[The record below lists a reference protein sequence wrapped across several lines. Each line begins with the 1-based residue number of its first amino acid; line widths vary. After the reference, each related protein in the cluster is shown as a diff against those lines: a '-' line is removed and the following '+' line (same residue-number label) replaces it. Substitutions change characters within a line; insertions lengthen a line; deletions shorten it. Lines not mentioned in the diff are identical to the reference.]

1 MYRME
6 ESSAFLR
13 EKTYT
18 AARSTIQEYA
28 ALFNGLSRKIMY
40 LADRVK
46 GLRACL
52 VVRSPHS
59 KYSASRINNGIIVHQ
74 REKTSSQASR
84 KRWTIGSL
92 LE

>member
-18 AARSTIQEYA
+18 AARSTIQEYV
-28 ALFNGLSRKIMY
+28 ALFNGLSRKIIY

-59 KYSASRINNGIIVHQ
+59 KYSASRINNGIN
-74 REKTSSQASR
+74 SPPAR
-84 KRWTIGSL
+84 KNVVAGKQETMDNRFTC
-92 LE
+92 